1 MLVQLLAA
9 FVALILNAP
18 PPARLDDPARSLTRL
33 LPEGRVLFAEV
44 SQGADQ
50 GPKLV
55 QETLGPTLRAEAFLA
70 RDLESGAVLVS
81 KEPSA
86 VRPVA
91 SLAKILTAAT
101 VVRHTR
107 PGDVVTV
114 SRRAVRVGRQGST
127 MGLVAGEQITVRDL
141 LAGLLIPSA
150 NDAAVALAEHIAGT
164 EAAFAKQMESVG
176 KSLGLSRTRA
186 ENATGF
192 DTIASFSSAYDVSLL
207 LAEAWQDET
216 LGNLLRTEALTVTSV
231 DGRYRHRVNTTNR
244 LLGVHTEVLGGKTG
258 TSPLAEENLAVVA
271 ESPDGRPVIAVIL
284 GSTDRFA
291 EMDNLLNWTF
301 WAYEWPPATN
311 SE

>member
-91 SLAKILTAAT
+91 SLAKILTAVT

-127 MGLVAGEQITVRDL
+127 MGLVAGEQIAVRDL

-150 NDAAVALAEHIAGT
+150 NDAAVALAEHVAGT

-231 DGRYRHRVNTTNR
+231 DGRRRHRVHTTNR
-244 LLGVHTEVLGGKTG
+244 LLGVRTEVLGGKTG

-271 ESPDGRPVIAVIL
+271 ESPDGHPVIAVIL
-284 GSTDRFA
+284 GSADRFS

-301 WAYEWPPATN
+301 WAHTWPAEP
-311 SE
+311 E